1 MSEAPSTEAPSTG
14 TLGVSVVIATRSR
27 VPLLRECL
35 DLLLPQLRDGD
46 EIVVVDDDPAGSAQA
61 ALVNID
67 PRVRVLS
74 SGGSGPAGARNTGV
88 RATRGDIVAF
98 TDDDVLPAA
107 TWLEALR
114 DGLASRSDAS
124 GVEGPI
130 VSDPFDMVFVHS
142 VESHGPGAYYTA
154 NVAYRGRDLRE
165 ELFDESFAFP
175 YGEDLDLGFRM
186 LRRGPVLYDERMRVR
201 HRPRPLPLREFWH
214 RGRFVENDWVLYRRY
229 PDFAPPRFSLR
240 WKPASRRLI
249 EWVKM
254 LRDIMLGRRPDTG
267 HARAAVFARAFVG
280 GAFEVTRAVVVTFTR
295 WSADP
300 GDSGGARPR
309 AEAGPPPAVP

>member
-1 MSEAPSTEAPSTG
+1 MTQPLS
-14 TLGVSVVIATRSR
+14 VSVVIATRSR

-61 ALVNID
+61 ALADGDARI
-67 PRVRVLS
+67 RVLS
-74 SGGSGPAGARNTGV
+74 SGGAGPAGARNTGI

-98 TDDDVLPAA
+98 TDDDVLPAP
-107 TWLEALR
+107 TWLETVREML
-114 DGLASRSDAS
+114 SDRVDAA
-124 GVEGPI
+124 GIEGPI
-130 VSDPFDMVFVHS
+130 VSDAFDMVFVHS
-142 VESHGPGAYYTA
+142 VESNGPGAYYTA

-240 WKPASRRLI
+240 WKPATRRLI

-254 LRDIMLGRRPDTG
+254 LRDIVLGRRPDTG
-267 HARAAVFARAFVG
+267 HARPAVLARAFVG
-280 GAFEVTRAVVVTFTR
+280 GALEVTRALFVTMTR
-295 WSADP
+295 W
-300 GDSGGARPR
+300 R
-309 AEAGPPPAVP
+309 